1 VATDRI
7 LVVGALLMVLL
18 ISALAVIYSKYY
30 SRLIF
35 IEIQKQE
42 RALDQYEVEWG
53 QLQLELTT
61 LTEQNRVELVA
72 REQLKLV
79 MPLREKNYLYKTVN
93 DRFSRRKE
101 SKSASRG
108 FFRQKEIRH
117 DFHDELHGDI
127 GWARGRF
134 TGIE

>member
-1 VATDRI
+1 MAISRYIGMAGLI
-7 LVVGALLMVLL
+7 LVLLV
-18 ISALAVIYSKYY
+18 SALVVIYSKYQ

-61 LTEQNRVELVA
+61 LAEQNRVEQVA

-79 MPLREKNYLYKTVN
+79 MPLREKIIYIKP
-93 DRFSRRKE
+93 
-101 SKSASRG
+101 
-108 FFRQKEIRH
+108 
-117 DFHDELHGDI
+117 
-127 GWARGRF
+127 
-134 TGIE
+134 

>member
-1 VATDRI
+1 VAKARYIGMAGLI
-7 LVVGALLMVLL
+7 LVLLV
-18 ISALAVIYSKYY
+18 SALVVIYSKYQ

-61 LTEQNRVELVA
+61 LAEQNRVEQVA

-79 MPLREKNYLYKTVN
+79 MPLREKIIYIKP
-93 DRFSRRKE
+93 
-101 SKSASRG
+101 
-108 FFRQKEIRH
+108 
-117 DFHDELHGDI
+117 
-127 GWARGRF
+127 
-134 TGIE
+134 

>member
-1 VATDRI
+1 MATDRI
-7 LVVGALLMVLL
+7 LGVATLLIVLL
-18 ISALAVIYSKYY
+18 VSALAVIYSKYY

-42 RALDQYEVEWG
+42 RTLDQYEVEWG

-79 MPLREKNYLYKTVN
+79 MPLRDKIIYIKP
-93 DRFSRRKE
+93 
-101 SKSASRG
+101 
-108 FFRQKEIRH
+108 
-117 DFHDELHGDI
+117 
-127 GWARGRF
+127 
-134 TGIE
+134 

>member
-1 VATDRI
+1 MSGLI
-7 LVVGALLMVLL
+7 LVLLV
-18 ISALAVIYSKYY
+18 SALAVIYSKYQ

-61 LTEQNRVELVA
+61 LAEQNRVEQVA

-79 MPLREKNYLYKTVN
+79 MPLRERIIYIKP
-93 DRFSRRKE
+93 
-101 SKSASRG
+101 
-108 FFRQKEIRH
+108 
-117 DFHDELHGDI
+117 
-127 GWARGRF
+127 
-134 TGIE
+134 